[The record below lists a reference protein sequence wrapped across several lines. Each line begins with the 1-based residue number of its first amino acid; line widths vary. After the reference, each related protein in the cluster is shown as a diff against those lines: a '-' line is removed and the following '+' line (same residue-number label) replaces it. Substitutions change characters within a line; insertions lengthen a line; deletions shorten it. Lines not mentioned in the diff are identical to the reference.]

1 MINFYDIMYGLGVGV
16 SSPFWLLKPSARH
29 KVLGAFAQ
37 RMGQVDDRTT
47 VAPAI
52 MIHAVSLGEIN
63 AIRALVEKLRA
74 TRPEIQLI
82 VSTTTK
88 VGHDRAQQLYGN
100 NRSITVIRY
109 PLDFSG
115 AVSRVL
121 DRLRPSLVVLMELE
135 VWPNF
140 VHQCFNRDIPV
151 MVANGRLT
159 TKSHRQ
165 YKLVKPLVS
174 TMFRRLSRVLVQ
186 DETYAARFMDVG
198 VRPEALH
205 VVGTMKFD
213 TATVADRVPGDDVL
227 AAELG
232 VQPGKETVWVCGST
246 GPGEEEI
253 ILTEYRKLLVRFHR
267 LRLIIVPRKPERFD
281 EVADLIEGFK
291 LKLVRRSR
299 REPPPPADQ
308 PIPPV
313 ILGDTMG
320 ELRTFYSL
328 ADVVF
333 VGRSLVDLGP
343 SQHGSDMI
351 EPAALGKPIVI
362 GPYTANFADAMRAF
376 RAADAVLEVTDGD
389 TLYETLAVLISTPEQ
404 AIFMGHRAQETVI
417 SEQGATDRHIEQI
430 LGMLT

>member
-37 RMGQVDDRTT
+37 RMGKVDERTT

-82 VSTTTK
+82 VSTTTR

-159 TKSHRQ
+159 TKSHRR
-165 YKLVKPLVS
+165 LVKPLVS

-253 ILTEYRKLLVRFHR
+253 ILTEYRKLLARFHR
-267 LRLIIVPRKPERFD
+267 LRLIIVPRKPERFN
-281 EVADLIEGFK
+281 EVAELIESFK
-291 LKLVRRSR
+291 LTVVRRSR
-299 REPPPPADQ
+299 KEPPPGDQ

-333 VGRSLVDLGP
+333 VGRSLVDLGA

-404 AIFMGHRAQETVI
+404 AIFMGHRAQETV
-417 SEQGATDRHIEQI
+417 RHIEQI
-430 LGMLT
+430 LGMLS